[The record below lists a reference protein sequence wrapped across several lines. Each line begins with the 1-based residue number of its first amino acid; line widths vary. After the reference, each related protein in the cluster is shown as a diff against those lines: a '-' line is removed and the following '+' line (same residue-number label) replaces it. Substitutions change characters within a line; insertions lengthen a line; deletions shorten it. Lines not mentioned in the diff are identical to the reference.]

1 MEKNFCIEKLQNKLQ
16 NEDNKFT
23 NFQGIMELS
32 NINKTLQHSEV
43 NLHENYE

>member
-32 NINKTLQHSEV
+32 NINKTL
-43 NLHENYE
+43 